1 MVSVD
6 TPSLFPPDELA
17 PSGATRAAP
26 GARADDPSSVPDLAG
41 LGFHPAVATWFARR
55 FPDGATDAQRDGWA
69 QIAAGRDTLVAA
81 PTGSGKTLAG
91 FLVGIDRLYRA
102 HARGEPVGGRAQ
114 VAYVSP
120 LKALAVDI
128 AENLERPLREIAEVA
143 AELGLDAPELR
154 VGVRTGDTTASERAA
169 MVRRP
174 PNFVITTPESLY
186 LLVTAA
192 RSRAVLQTID
202 TVIVDEIHALARDK
216 RGSHLALTLE
226 RVERAC
232 AARPQRI
239 GLSATQRPVSL
250 IADLLCGTGAPEPCA
265 IVDTGHQRTRDLG
278 LELPQ
283 GELEAVASAEQMGDV
298 VDRIADLVTGHR
310 TTLVFF
316 NTRRLAERLA
326 HQLGEKLGDDVV
338 AAHHGSLSKDRRYRV
353 ESRLRAGDLR
363 ALVATASLELG
374 IDVGPVELV
383 CQIGSPRSIATF
395 LQRVGRANH
404 SLRGVPKG
412 RLFPLTRD
420 ELVESAALLLAVE
433 KGHLDAVVPPDAPLD
448 ILAQQI
454 VAEVAAVG
462 PVSRPAASRPAES
475 SDAADAPAASGATD
489 VGPDD
494 LAASDVGESWQLDD
508 LFSLVRRAH
517 PYRDLPRATFDQVI
531 ETVSRGIETGRGRR
545 AAYLHLDAVNGE
557 VRARPGARLA
567 ALTSGGAIPEIGDF
581 RVVLEPDDLFVGT
594 VNEDWATESMAGD
607 IFLLGTH
614 SWQIRQVGAGVVRV
628 VDAEGKP
635 PTIPFWMGEA
645 PARTP
650 ELSREVSALR
660 ATLDGHLAA
669 GAGGA
674 DRARSWLGRA
684 APLGDAAVDQI
695 VDYVA
700 AGRAVLGVVPT
711 HDDLVFERFFDEA
724 EGMHLVVHSPYGG
737 RVNRALGLALRKR
750 FCVSFDFEL
759 QAAANDDAVVLSLGP
774 QHSFPLADVPR
785 FLHSNTVREVLQQ
798 AVLSPPSPMF
808 QSRWRWN
815 LNRSLVVLRFK
826 GGRRN
831 PPPIQRME
839 SDDLMAALFPQAA
852 ACQENVAG
860 PIEIP
865 DHPIVRQT
873 MHDTLTEGLD
883 IDGLTELLDGIE
895 GGRVE
900 VHFRDTT
907 EASAFSHEILTAKP
921 YAFLDDAEAQDRRTN
936 AVPLRRGLP
945 VDLETIGRLDPEAI
959 DRVRDEVAPAPR
971 SADEL
976 HDLLLGLVVMPA
988 HEPWRGLFDQLADR
1002 GRVQSAVASG
1012 RELWWATEN
1021 GGAVGALVGDVAP
1034 SGAPGVV
1041 ATAVPPREQ
1050 AAAAALRGHL
1060 DISGPL
1066 TAPALVERTGLD
1078 EAAVTVGLALLESDG
1093 FALRGQFTAHAGGPG
1108 PVPGE
1113 LAPGGS
1119 VPGDD
1124 RAPDGGQAPGGG
1136 PHAGEP
1142 AAPTGDDA
1150 PVEWCARRL
1159 LARMHGYSRKRRR
1172 AGVEAVTAQDFM
1184 RFLLRWQHVA
1194 PGTQVRGHHGVRAV
1208 VEQLQGYEAAVAT
1221 WEPHVLARR
1230 VDGYRPGMLDRLC
1243 HDGEVTWLRLSV
1255 TQPASDRK
1263 ASPSKATPVTLAF
1276 RDDLPWLLQAGR
1288 LDAEPQPPELG
1299 ATAEVV
1305 EVLDQRGACFV
1316 SELATAT
1323 GRLVTDLET
1332 ALWDG
1337 VARGLLTADGFAAIR
1352 ALVDPRA
1359 SRGPSPVRSVSRRR
1373 RGGRSTTTAA
1383 GRWSLVPPAEP
1394 VDDRESLAEVV
1405 ADQLLQR
1412 WGVVVRDLA
1421 VHDGLPVP
1429 WRDVQWALR
1438 RFEDRGLVRGGRF
1451 VAGFS
1456 GEQYA
1461 LPAAIDGLKEVRRLP
1476 RSGDRVTVNACDP
1489 LNLTGVILRGVA
1501 RVPAVRT
1508 NSVTYVDGVPE
1519 GAEAPE
1525 SFTAADR
1532 STGADQRA
1540 ATAR

>member
-1 MVSVD
+1 MVSVE
-6 TPSLFPPDELA
+6 TPSLFPPEA
-17 PSGATRAAP
+17 PSGRPGRAGAP
-26 GARADDPSSVPDLAG
+26 APLDLAG
-41 LGFHPAVATWFARR
+41 LGFHPAVATWFSRR
-55 FPDGATDAQRDGWA
+55 FPEGPTAAQGEGWA
-69 QIAAGRDTLVAA
+69 QIAAGRDTLIAA

-91 FLVGIDRLYRA
+91 FLVCIDRLYRA
-102 HARGEPVGGRAQ
+102 HARGEAVADRAQ

-143 AELGLDAPELR
+143 AELGLESPDLR
-154 VGVRTGDTTASERAA
+154 VGVRTGDTTSSERAA

-192 RSRAVLQTID
+192 RSRDMLRTVD

-226 RVERAC
+226 RVEHAC
-232 AARPQRI
+232 GRRPQRV
-239 GLSATQRPVSL
+239 GLSATQRPISVV
-250 IADLLCGTGAPEPCA
+250 AGLLCGTGAPEPCA
-265 IVDTGHQRTRDLG
+265 VVDTGHQRTRDLA

-283 GELEAVASAEQMGDV
+283 GELEAVATGEQMGDV
-298 VDRIADLVTGHR
+298 VDRIADLVTEHH
-310 TTLVFF
+310 TTLVFV

-338 AAHHGSLSKDRRYRV
+338 AAHHGSLSKDRRYKV

-420 ELVESAALLLAVE
+420 ELVESAALLVAVG
-433 KGHLDAVVPPDAPLD
+433 KGHLDAVVPPEAPLD

-462 PVSRPAASRPAES
+462 PATRPGARRPPATVPAT
-475 SDAADAPAASGATD
+475 AADNESAADPDDSTGAYPD
-489 VGPDD
+489 VAARSTEASPDVSADD
-494 LAASDVGESWQLDD
+494 LAATDDPGWRLDD
-508 LFSLVRRAH
+508 LFALVRRAH
-517 PYRDLPRATFDQVI
+517 PYRDLTRAAFDEVV
-531 ETVSRGIETGRGRR
+531 EVVSHGIATGRGRR
-545 AAYLHLDAVNGE
+545 AAYLHLDGVNGE
-557 VRARPGARLA
+557 VRARPSARLS

-628 VDAEGKP
+628 VDADGKP
-635 PTIPFWMGEA
+635 PTIPFWTGEA
-645 PARTP
+645 PGRTA
-650 ELSREVSALR
+650 ELSREVSAVR
-660 ATLDGHLAA
+660 GTLDGYLAVGDTQGARDWLA
-669 GAGGA
+669 G
-674 DRARSWLGRA
+674 A

-695 VDYVA
+695 VNYVA

-711 HDDLVFERFFDEA
+711 HDDLVFERFFDDA
-724 EGMHLVVHSPYGG
+724 DGMHLVVHSPYGG

-774 QHSFPLADVPR
+774 HHSFPLADVPR
-785 FLHSNTVREVLQQ
+785 FLHSNTVRGVLEQ

-815 LNRSLVVLRFK
+815 LNRSLIVLRFR

-860 PIEIP
+860 PVQIP

-873 MHDTLTEGLD
+873 MHDTMTEGLD

-895 GGRVE
+895 TGQVQ

-945 VDLETIGRLDPEAI
+945 VDLETIGRLDPDAI
-959 DRVRDEVAPAPR
+959 DRVRDEVAAAPR
-971 SADEL
+971 SPDEL
-976 HDLLLGLVVMPA
+976 HDLLLGLVVTPA
-988 HEPWRGLFDQLADR
+988 AEAWRPLFDRLAAR
-1002 GRVQSAVASG
+1002 GRVRSGPSGGPAGG

-1021 GGAVGALVGDVAP
+1021 ADQAAVVVTGAADDAH
-1034 SGAPGVV
+1034 
-1041 ATAVPPREQ
+1041 PREQ
-1050 AAAAALRGHL
+1050 VAAAVLRGHL
-1060 DISGPL
+1060 DLSGPL
-1066 TAPALVERTGLD
+1066 TAAALAERSGLD
-1078 EAAVTVGLALLESDG
+1078 EGTVAVGLAVLENDG
-1093 FALRGQFTAHAGGPG
+1093 FVLQGRFT
-1108 PVPGE
+1108 E
-1113 LAPGGS
+1113 
-1119 VPGDD
+1119 
-1124 RAPDGGQAPGGG
+1124 PDA
-1136 PHAGEP
+1136 AP
-1142 AAPTGDDA
+1142 AAEPGAPTDA
-1150 PVEWCARRL
+1150 DTDPGVDGAAADGPARPVEWCARRL
-1159 LARMHGYSRKRRR
+1159 LARMHSYSRKSRRK
-1172 AGVEAVTAQDFM
+1172 AVEAVTAQDFM

-1221 WEPHVLARR
+1221 WEPHLLTRR
-1230 VDGYRPGMLDRLC
+1230 VEGYRPGMLDRLC

-1255 TQPASDRK
+1255 AQPASDRK
-1263 ASPSKATPVTLAF
+1263 ASPSKATPVALAF
-1276 RDDLPWLLQAGR
+1276 RDDLTWLLQAAR
-1288 LDAEPQPPELG
+1288 LNGEPQPPELG

-1305 EVLDQRGACFV
+1305 EALQQRGACFL

-1352 ALVDPRA
+1352 SLVEGRTG
-1359 SRGPSPVRSVSRRR
+1359 RTPSPTRSVSRRR
-1373 RGGRSTTTAA
+1373 RGARAATTAA
-1383 GRWSLVPPAEP
+1383 GRWSLVGEVEP
-1394 VDDRESLAEVV
+1394 IDDRESLAEVI

-1412 WGVVVRDLA
+1412 WGVVFRDLA
-1421 VHDGLPVP
+1421 VHEGLPVP

-1461 LPAAIDGLKEVRRLP
+1461 LPAATDGLKEVRRLP
-1476 RSGDRVTVNACDP
+1476 RSGERVVVNACDP
-1489 LNLTGVILRGVA
+1489 LNLTGVIVRGVP

-1508 NSVTYVDGVPE
+1508 NTVTYVDGLPE
-1519 GAEAPE
+1519 GAEPPE
-1525 SFTAADR
+1525 EFTARTVRPAPTFA
-1532 STGADQRA
+1532 S
-1540 ATAR
+1540 

>member
-1 MVSVD
+1 MAAVQHP
-6 TPSLFPPDELA
+6 TLFPAD
-17 PSGATRAAP
+17 TAAVDLP
-26 GARADDPSSVPDLAG
+26 AD
-41 LGFHPAVATWFARR
+41 GFHPAVATWFARR
-55 FPDGATDAQRDGWA
+55 FPGGATDAQREGWA
-69 QIAAGRDTLVAA
+69 RIAAGHDTLISA

-102 HARGEPVGGRAQ
+102 HAAGVDVTGRAQ
-114 VAYVSP
+114 IAYVSP

-143 AELGLDAPELR
+143 AELGYDAPELR
-154 VGVRTGDTTASERAA
+154 VGVRTGDSTSSERSA

-192 RSRAVLQTID
+192 RSRDMLRTVDTI
-202 TVIVDEIHALARDK
+202 IVDEIHAVARDK

-226 RVERAC
+226 RLEHVC
-232 AARPQRI
+232 GARPQRI
-239 GLSATQRPVSL
+239 GLSATQRPISVV
-250 IADLLCGTGAPEPCA
+250 ADMLCGAGAPAPCA
-265 IVDTGHQRTRDLG
+265 IVDTGHRRDLDLA

-283 GELEAVASAEQMGDV
+283 GELEPVASAEQMGDV
-298 VDRIADLVTGHR
+298 VDRIADLVGEHH
-310 TTLVFF
+310 TTLVFV

-420 ELVESAALLLAVE
+420 ELVESAALLAAVG
-433 KGHLDAVVPPDAPLD
+433 KGELDALSPPVAPLD

-454 VAEVAAVG
+454 VAEVAASTNPPP
-462 PVSRPAASRPAES
+462 PVEVEGEGS
-475 SDAADAPAASGATD
+475 SGA
-489 VGPDD
+489 GEPAD
-494 LAASDVGESWQLDD
+494 LGGWRLDD
-508 LFSLVRRAH
+508 LYVLVRRAH
-517 PYRDLPRATFDQVI
+517 PYRDLPRTTFDQVVDVASNG
-531 ETVSRGIETGRGRR
+531 TTTGRGRR
-545 AAYLHLDAVNGE
+545 AAYLHLDGVNGE
-557 VRARPGARLA
+557 VRARPSARLS
-567 ALTSGGAIPEIGDF
+567 ALTSGGAIPETGDY
-581 RVVLEPDDLFVGT
+581 RVVLEPDDLFLGT
-594 VNEDWATESMAGD
+594 VNEDWAIESMAGD

-628 VDAEGKP
+628 ADAEGKP
-635 PTIPFWMGEA
+635 PTIPFWLGEA
-645 PARTP
+645 PARTA
-650 ELSREVSALR
+650 ELSREISTLR
-660 ATLDGHLAA
+660 ATLDGFLAA
-669 GAGGA
+669 GDADGA
-674 DRARSWLGRA
+674 QAWLRSV
-684 APLGDAAVDQI
+684 APLDDAAVDQI

-724 EGMHLVVHSPYGG
+724 DGMHLVVHSLHGG

-759 QAAANDDAVVLSLGP
+759 QAAANDDAIVLSLGP
-774 QHSFPLADVPR
+774 HHSFPLADVPR
-785 FLHSNTVREVLQQ
+785 FLNSRSVREVLEQ

-815 LNRSLVVLRFK
+815 LNRSLIVLRFK

-860 PIEIP
+860 PVGIP

-895 GGRVE
+895 TGRVQ
-900 VHFRDTT
+900 VHFRETT
-907 EASAFSHEILTAKP
+907 EASAFSHEILSAKP

-945 VDLETIGRLDPEAI
+945 VDLETIGRLDADAI
-959 DRVRDEVAPAPR
+959 AQVRDEVAPSPR
-971 SADEL
+971 TADEL
-976 HDLLLGLVVMPA
+976 HDLLSSLVVTPA
-988 HEPWRGLFDQLADR
+988 RDEWRPLFDQLAAR
-1002 GRVQSAVASG
+1002 GRVQASPAGSSGSAG
-1012 RELWWATEN
+1012 PGGLWWTTELAAQA
-1021 GGAVGALVGDVAP
+1021 AVLVHDAP
-1034 SGAPGVV
+1034 DEAH
-1041 ATAVPPREQ
+1041 PREHV
-1050 AAAAALRGHL
+1050 AAAALRGHL
-1060 DISGPL
+1060 DTSGPL
-1066 TAPALVERTGLD
+1066 TAAALAERSGLSPSLV
-1078 EAAVTVGLALLESDG
+1078 AAGLAVLENDG
-1093 FALRGQFTAHAGGPG
+1093 FALRGSFTQPG
-1108 PVPGE
+1108 LG
-1113 LAPGGS
+1113 
-1119 VPGDD
+1119 GDD
-1124 RAPDGGQAPGGG
+1124 
-1136 PHAGEP
+1136 
-1142 AAPTGDDA
+1142 
-1150 PVEWCARRL
+1150 VEWCARRL
-1159 LARMHGYSRKRRR
+1159 LARMHSYSRKTRRR
-1172 AGVEAVTAQDFM
+1172 AVEPVTAQDFM
-1184 RFLLRWQHVA
+1184 RYLLRWQHVA
-1194 PGTQVRGHHGVRAV
+1194 PGTQVRGHHGVRQV
-1208 VEQLQGYEAAVAT
+1208 VEQLQGYEAAAAT

-1230 VDGYRPGMLDRLC
+1230 VEGYRPGMLDRLC

-1255 TQPASDRK
+1255 TQPTSDRRS
-1263 ASPSKATPVTLAF
+1263 SPSKATPVALAF
-1276 RDDLPWLLQAGR
+1276 RDDLTWLLQAAR
-1288 LDAEPQPPELG
+1288 LGGEPEVPAVG

-1305 EVLDQRGACFV
+1305 EALQAKGARFL
-1316 SELATAT
+1316 SELAADT
-1323 GRLVTDLET
+1323 GRLATDIEQ

-1352 ALVDPRA
+1352 SLVEPARRPTA
-1359 SRGPSPVRSVSRRR
+1359 STRSISRRR
-1373 RGGRSTTTAA
+1373 RGGRGATTAA
-1383 GRWSLVPPAEP
+1383 GRWSLIGGVEP
-1394 VDDRESLAEVV
+1394 VDDREGLAEVV

-1412 WGVVVRDLA
+1412 WGVVFRDLA
-1421 VHDGLPVP
+1421 VHEGLPLP
-1429 WRDVQWALR
+1429 WRELQWALR

-1461 LPAAIDGLKEVRRLP
+1461 LPAAVDGLKAIRRQP
-1476 RSGDRVTVNACDP
+1476 RTGERVVVNACDP
-1489 LNLTGVILRGVA
+1489 LNLTGVVIRGA
-1501 RVPAVRT
+1501 RTPAVRT
-1508 NSVTYVDGVPE
+1508 NSVTYVDGLPDTVVMPDVLTP
-1519 GAEAPE
+1519 A
-1525 SFTAADR
+1525 
-1532 STGADQRA
+1532 
-1540 ATAR
+1540 